1 MRYDFTTILDRTG
14 KDSEAFEVDPIPG
27 VQIREGFSRIPMWIA
42 DMSFATAPSVQNAML
57 QRLQHPAYGY
67 FNPSA
72 AYYDAI
78 LGWQSDRTG
87 MSGLTRENI
96 GYENG
101 VLGAL
106 SSALRVLCAPG
117 DSVLVHSP
125 TYIGFTKTLRS
136 SGLNM
141 VHSPLV
147 QDDGGVW
154 RMDYAD
160 MDRKIK
166 ENKIHT
172 AILCSPHNPSGRV
185 WERGELEAAMEVF
198 KDNDVAVISDEIWS
212 DLLMVGEKHIPTQ
225 SVSED
230 AKNRTVAFYAPS
242 KTFNL
247 AGLVGSYH
255 IIYNKTLRE
264 RVEKAGAV
272 THYNDM
278 NVLSMHALIGAY
290 SSEGRDWLEELRQ
303 VLTDNVAF
311 ACDYIARRFQGVDVT
326 RPQGTYILFLDCT
339 RWCREHNR
347 SLDELLRAGA
357 EVGVMWQDGRAFNG
371 PCHIRMNLSL
381 PTKLLKE
388 AMERL
393 DKYAFNG

>member
-14 KDSEAFEVDPIPG
+14 KDSKAFETEPIPG

-42 DMSFATAPSVQNAML
+42 DMSFATAPCVREAML
-57 QRLQHPAYGY
+57 RRLEHPAYGY
-67 FNPSA
+67 FDPSD

-78 LGWQSDRTG
+78 LGWQRDRNG
-87 MSGLTRENI
+87 VNDLTRESI

-106 SSALRVLCAPG
+106 SNALRVLCAPG
-117 DSVLVHSP
+117 DGVLVHSP
-125 TYIGFTKTLRS
+125 TYIGFTKALRGN
-136 SGLNM
+136 GLNL
-141 VHSPLV
+141 VPSPLV
-147 QDDGGVW
+147 RDEGGVW

-160 MDRKIK
+160 MDRKLR

-185 WERGELEAAMEVF
+185 WEREELAAAMEVF
-198 KDNDVAVISDEIWS
+198 RDNDVTVISDEIWS
-212 DLLMVGEKHIPTQ
+212 DLLMVGQKHVPTQ
-225 SVSED
+225 SVSQD

-247 AGLVGSYH
+247 AGLQGGYH
-255 IIYNKTLRE
+255 IIYDKTLRQ
-264 RVEKAGAV
+264 RVERAAEA

-290 SSEGRDWLEELRQ
+290 SAEGRAWVEELRQ
-303 VLTDNVAF
+303 VLTDNVDF
-311 ACDYIARRFQGVDVT
+311 ACDYISRRFQGVEAVK
-326 RPQGTYILFLDCT
+326 PQGTYILFLDCT

-357 EVGVMWQDGRAFNG
+357 EVGVLWQDGRPFNG

-381 PTKLLKE
+381 PTELLRE
-388 AMERL
+388 ALERL